1 MLAPAVLAGI
11 LAGRRI
17 VMHINQDFFEMLVL
31 GLSAVGGLS
40 LIF

>member
-11 LAGRRI
+11 LAGRWI
-17 VMHINQDFFEMLVL
+17 VMHINQSLFEKMVL
-31 GLSAVGGLS
+31 GLSAVGGLL